1 MEDKITTLTLD
12 MEARELILEILHEY
26 CLKAQIEIGNTENSE
41 IHDHLTRRLQAA
53 EHILYGLSHIEPQGE
68 YS

>member
-12 MEARELILEILHEY
+12 MDGRELIKEILHEY
-26 CLKAQIEIGNTENSE
+26 CLKLQIEIGTAENFE
-41 IHDHLTRRLQAA
+41 IHEQLSRRLQSA
-53 EHILYGLSHIEPQGE
+53 EHILFGLSHIEPQGE